1 MISEQ
6 QAAATMKRGLK
17 LTLAQVAAV
26 CGVSYFTVQ
35 TWRLGTLKG
44 RKPLTACND
53 ADNTRFPRFLATA
66 VLAYAKRYDI
76 PLAKEPQKVV
86 DGWEH
91 VKPGPKPKAIKE
103 KSKVSKVAKKR
114 PKH

>member
-6 QAAATMKRGLK
+6 QATATMKRGLK

-35 TWRLGTLKG
+35 TWRQGTLKG
-44 RKPLTACND
+44 RKPLDACND
-53 ADNTRFPRFLATA
+53 AEGTRFPKFLAST
-66 VLAYAKRYDI
+66 VIAYAKRYGI
-76 PLAKEPQKVV
+76 PLAREPQKVV

-91 VKPGPKPKAIKE
+91 VKPGPKPKAVKE
-103 KSKVSKVAKKR
+103 VQKVSKAAKKR